1 MSNDENGSISEEQG
15 NSTESES
22 EVDCSE
28 VSSGYGTLTFEDWM
42 DLSLSSSP
50 EENDEY

>member
-1 MSNDENGSISEEQG
+1 MKTVLLAKKKET
-15 NSTESES
+15 TESKS
-22 EVDCSE
+22 EINGSE
-28 VSSGYGTLTFEDWM
+28 VSSGYRTLTFEDWM